1 MTFPRVA
8 VLHIAHSSRY
18 VPPAARRA
26 ICLDDAA
33 LAGELLDCDR
43 RRSLLGRRFVRQH
56 SSRIAAGPVDGRG
69 TGKPFNFHCQPVC
82 NPSNSPANLREVQE
96 RMLEISFES
105 CFLLEH
111 ADRGGSLTELAH
123 QERNHFVRQIL
134 RNFVM
139 PKRAPSCSRLSTTT
153 SSAQGRLRLRE
164 WLRTE
169 ARFLV

>member
-43 RRSLLGRRFVRQH
+43 GRSLLGRRFVRQH

-82 NPSNSPANLREVQE
+82 NPSNS
-96 RMLEISFES
+96 
-105 CFLLEH
+105 
-111 ADRGGSLTELAH
+111 
-123 QERNHFVRQIL
+123 VRL
-134 RNFVM
+134 
-139 PKRAPSCSRLSTTT
+139 SCSTTNGRPRPLLQTTT
-153 SSAQGRLRLRE
+153 QSLAKGRPPYSHLLVQRSPRVPVPKLRVVSLSPT
-164 WLRTE
+164 L
-169 ARFLV
+169 ARRDLTLCRP